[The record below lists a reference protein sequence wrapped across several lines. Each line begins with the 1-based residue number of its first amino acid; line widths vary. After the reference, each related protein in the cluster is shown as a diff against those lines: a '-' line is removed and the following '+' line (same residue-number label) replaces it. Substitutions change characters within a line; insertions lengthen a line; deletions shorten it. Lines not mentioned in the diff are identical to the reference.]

1 MALSLLRQC
10 LSQKPPGRW
19 RPGAHAGLDPA
30 ISKIITG
37 GDEVDGGVTG
47 VHSWSTEQPGRNG
60 CWDLLQKVFAFSRM
74 SVYFGTTVR
83 PSSVRDVYAEAGV
96 ITSRCVRL
104 VYFLI
109 EKF

>member
-19 RPGAHAGLDPA
+19 CPGAHAGLDPA

-60 CWDLLQKVFAFSRM
+60 CWDLLQKVFAFSRCR
-74 SVYFGTTVR
+74 FIL
-83 PSSVRDVYAEAGV
+83 E
-96 ITSRCVRL
+96 RL
-104 VYFLI
+104 SGPAAYVTFMPRLA
-109 EKF
+109 